1 VGWAPLSRHA
11 MTPTDTPLD
20 TSEAFRRRA
29 RYVVALV
36 ALAFVGLNVLWM
48 ARQAFLL
55 GFLGVALGVGFY
67 RASRWLAEKTGAP
80 RGLMLGIVL
89 VTVIAGLVLAAVF
102 GGPRLVAEAQALMA
116 GAPEFLAA
124 ARERLGLPP
133 DTLAVPEPS
142 NQMTG
147 RVLGV
152 FSTAAGAV
160 ASFVVVF
167 VVAAYTAADPRQ
179 YTAGA
184 LRFVDRRHQPFLR
197 DVLGDMEET
206 LLAWLKGV
214 AIAVAV
220 LGTMAVIGLSILGL
234 PGALALAA
242 FAAVLTIIP
251 TFGPLIGWAPAVV
264 VGFAQGTTTGLW
276 TLGLAVVA
284 QQIEGSIITPKV
296 QGSMVSVGPA
306 LIVAG
311 QIVLG
316 ALAGFLGVLLVVPVL
331 GVGLVLVRHLYIG
344 PFVEGEPADPDA
356 PVGPQAA
363 PAPLPLIPS
372 S

>member
-1 VGWAPLSRHA
+1 
-11 MTPTDTPLD
+11 MTPTDTPID
-20 TSEAFRRRA
+20 TSEAFRRRV
-29 RYVVALV
+29 RYVVAVV
-36 ALAFVGLNVLWM
+36 ALAFVALNVLWM

-67 RASRWLAEKTGAP
+67 RASRWLAQKTGAP
-80 RGLMLGIVL
+80 RGLMLGLVL
-89 VTVIAGLVLAAVF
+89 VLVIGGIVLAAVL
-102 GGPRLVAEAQALMA
+102 GGPRLAAEAQALMA
-116 GAPEFLAA
+116 EAPEFLAA

-133 DTLAVPEPS
+133 EALALPEPS
-142 NQMTG
+142 NEVTG

-160 ASFVVVF
+160 ASFVVVI
-167 VVAAYTAADPRQ
+167 VVAAYTAGDPGR
-179 YTAGA
+179 YTAGV
-184 LRFVDRRHQPFLR
+184 LRIVDRRHQPFLR
-197 DVLGDMEET
+197 DLLDDVEET
-206 LLAWLKGV
+206 LLAWLQGV

-220 LGTMAVIGLSILGL
+220 LGAMAVVGLTVIGL

-276 TLGLAVVA
+276 TLGLAIVA
-284 QQIEGSIITPKV
+284 QQIEGSVITPKV

-306 LIVAG
+306 VIVAG

-344 PFVEGEPADPDA
+344 PFVEGEPADPADA
-356 PVGPQAA
+356 SAPDAA
-363 PAPLPLIPS
+363 PAPLPLVPRQT
-372 S
+372 